1 VAGPEH
7 HQHYSDQDQAF
18 AQRKADSE
26 NLAKFGYKQELNRAL
41 GFFSNFAIAFSFI
54 SATNGFY
61 ALFWY
66 GLDVGGPAA
75 LVWSWPIVVFGQLM
89 VALTFAEAA
98 SHYPLAGGVYQ
109 WAKHLVNGSY
119 GWFAAW
125 MFAFAVLIAV
135 AGVAIG
141 ASPIVCSLAG
151 WSGTSQQLFWI
162 AFAFIVGSMVL
173 NIYGVK
179 ITAFFNNI
187 GTVTEIIGLV
197 VIAIALYAAVIS
209 GHGQHQGGG
218 VLLATAG
225 TAVNHSWGYSGAF
238 LAAMLTSAWVLFGF
252 DAAGGLAEETA
263 DPTRTVPRAIVSA
276 VAITAIVSMFWLVAM
291 VLAIP
296 DLAKTRAQGTN
307 AIAFIFDAHFP
318 HWVTSLFLL
327 IVLTAIFVCC
337 LAIQAAG
344 TRLLYAFGRDRM
356 VPGSRFF
363 AYVNPRTRTPL
374 GSALTSGVAPIAILI
389 FTNQLSRVIAWATTC
404 TYIVYQ
410 MVVLGAMIARTRG
423 WPHRKAYFNLGKW
436 GWPVNIAGFAY
447 GVFMIV
453 NLSWP
458 RNPGEPWYSNYLVPF
473 CAGVI
478 LALGAIV
485 FAIQRARGINV
496 GRTIRDIEPC
506 VVDSSAPGGACEE
519 PPSAVVTMTAEGAS
533 DRPRAGGPDL

>member
-1 VAGPEH
+1 VAGREARRR
-7 HQHYSDQDQAF
+7 DRDRLF
-18 AQRKADSE
+18 AQRAADTE
-26 NLAKFGYKQELNRAL
+26 HLARFGYQQELNRAL

-98 SHYPLAGGVYQ
+98 SHYPLAGSVYQ

-125 MFAFAVLIAV
+125 MYAFAVLIAV

-141 ASPIVCSLAG
+141 ASPIVCSLLG
-151 WSGTSQQLFWI
+151 WEGTSGQLFWV
-162 AFAFIVGSMVL
+162 ACAFILVSMLL
-173 NIYGVK
+173 NIYGVR

-197 VIAIALYAAVIS
+197 VIAIALYAAVAA
-209 GHGQHQGGG
+209 GHGSHQGASVVFATGG
-218 VLLATAG
+218 TGAHHA
-225 TAVNHSWGYSGAF
+225 WGYPGAF

-252 DAAGGLAEETA
+252 DAAGELAEETA

-276 VAITAIVSMFWLVAM
+276 VAITAVISMFWLVAM
-291 VLAIP
+291 TLAIP
-296 DLAKTRAQGTN
+296 DLAATQARGTG

-318 HWVTSLFLL
+318 HWVTNLFLAT
-327 IVLTAIFVCC
+327 VLAAIFVCC
-337 LAIQAAG
+337 LAIQASG

-363 AYVNPRTRTPL
+363 AYVNPHTRTPI
-374 GSALTSGVAPIAILI
+374 GSAVAGGAVAIAVLI
-389 FTNQLSRVIAWATTC
+389 FTTQLSRVIAWATAG

-410 MVVLGAMIARTRG
+410 MVVFGAIVARARG
-423 WPHRKAYFNLGKW
+423 WPRHRAYFNLGRW
-436 GWPVNIAGFAY
+436 GWPVNVAGLVY

-458 RNPGEPWYSNYLVPF
+458 RNPGDPWYVNYLIPF
-473 CAGVI
+473 STGVV
-478 LALGAIV
+478 LVLGV
-485 FAIQRARGINV
+485 VVYVIQRLRGINV
-496 GRTIRDIEPC
+496 GRAIRDLEPAGAYPH
-506 VVDSSAPGGACEE
+506 APAGGLAE
-519 PPSAVVTMTAEGAS
+519 PPKTDVVTMTAARELVRA
-533 DRPRAGGPDL
+533 RAGSRNF

>member
-1 VAGPEH
+1 VAEPEH
-7 HQHYSDQDQAF
+7 DQHYRDGDQALE
-18 AQRKADSE
+18 QRRADSE

-66 GLDVGGPAA
+66 GLDKGGPAA

-119 GWFAAW
+119 GWLAAW

-141 ASPIVCSLAG
+141 ASPIVCSLMG
-151 WSGTSQQLFWI
+151 WRGTSQQLFWI
-162 AFAFIVGSMVL
+162 ACAFIVGSMML
-173 NIYGVK
+173 NIYGVR

-197 VIAIALYAAVIS
+197 VIAIALYVAVAS
-209 GHGQHQGGG
+209 GHGTHQGATA
-218 VLLATAG
+218 LLATGGAG
-225 TAVNHSWGYSGAF
+225 TGHAWGYPGAF

-252 DAAGGLAEETA
+252 DAAGELAEETA
-263 DPTRTVPRAIVSA
+263 DPTRTVPRAIISA
-276 VAITAIVSMFWLVAM
+276 VVITAVISMFWLVAM

-296 DLAKTRAQGTN
+296 DLAQTQAQGTN

-318 HWVTSLFLL
+318 HWVTNVFLVT
-327 IVLTAIFVCC
+327 VLAAIFVCC

-374 GSALTSGVAPIAILI
+374 GSALTSGVVAIAVLI
-389 FTNQLSRVIAWATTC
+389 YTSQLSRVIAWATAG

-423 WPHRKAYFNLGKW
+423 WPHRRAYFNLGKW
-436 GWPVNIAGFAY
+436 GWPVNIAGFLY
-447 GVFMIV
+447 GAFMIV

-458 RNPGEPWYSNYLVPF
+458 RNPGDPWYSNYLVPF
-473 CAGVI
+473 SAGVI
-478 LALGAIV
+478 LALGVIV
-485 FAIQRARGINV
+485 YVIQRARGINV
-496 GRTIRDIEPC
+496 GRTVRDIQSC
-506 VVDSSAPGGACEE
+506 VSPVAAGCGPEG
-519 PPSAVVTMTAEGAS
+519 PPTTMVTMTAGQPL
-533 DRPRAGGPDL
+533 DRGSAGSPTL

>member
-1 VAGPEH
+1 VAEPES
-7 HQHYSDQDQAF
+7 HQQGHDLDQAV
-18 AQRKADSE
+18 AQRTADSE
-26 NLAKFGYKQELNRAL
+26 TLAKFGYKQELNRAL

-61 ALFWY
+61 SLFWY
-66 GLDVGGPAA
+66 GLDKGGPAA

-141 ASPIVCSLAG
+141 ASPIVCSLVG
-151 WSGTSQQLFWI
+151 WRGTSQQLFWI
-162 AFAFIVGSMVL
+162 ACAFIVGSMLL
-173 NIYGVK
+173 NIYGVR
-179 ITAFFNNI
+179 ITALFNNI
-187 GTVTEIIGLV
+187 GTVTEVIGLV
-197 VIAIALYAAVIS
+197 VIAIALYVAVLS
-209 GHGQHQGGG
+209 GHGDHQTAN
-218 VLLATAG
+218 VLFATAG
-225 TAVNHSWGYSGAF
+225 TAGGHSWGYPGAF
-238 LAAMLTSAWVLFGF
+238 LAAMLTSAWVLYGF

-276 VAITAIVSMFWLVAM
+276 VVITAIISMFWLVAM

-296 DLAKTRAQGTN
+296 DLAQTQAKGTN

-318 HWVTSLFLL
+318 HWVTNLFLVT
-327 IVLTAIFVCC
+327 VLAAIFVCC

-374 GSALTSGVAPIAILI
+374 GSALTSGLVAIAILM
-389 FTNQLSRVIAWATTC
+389 FTSQLSRVIAWATAG
-404 TYIVYQ
+404 TYIAYQ

-423 WPHRKAYFNLGKW
+423 WPHRRAYFNLGKW
-436 GWPVNIAGFAY
+436 GWPVNIVGFLY
-447 GVFMIV
+447 GAFMIV

-458 RNPGEPWYSNYLVPF
+458 RNPGDPWYSNYLIPF
-473 CAGVI
+473 SAGVI
-478 LALGAIV
+478 LALGAV
-485 FAIQRARGINV
+485 VYFIQRARGINV
-496 GRTIRDIEPC
+496 GRSIRDIEPC
-506 VVDSSAPGGACEE
+506 FDPGAPGCSAEE
-519 PPSAVVTMTAEGAS
+519 RPTTVSAMIATQPHDWARAAS
-533 DRPRAGGPDL
+533 PTL